1 MTQSEFL
8 SQYEIIKK
16 RIKLN
21 REYILKAEREA
32 VECGSRKLY
41 EAVSRYQDLLYEEN
55 ERLIAKKFAIE
66 LAIERCPCSETEREV
81 MYRRYILSEKWS
93 EISDAMMYSIQHLHR
108 LNNKALKKVVIPLYA

>member
-1 MTQSEFL
+1 MTRLEFL

-32 VECGSRKLY
+32 MECGSMKLN
-41 EAVSRYQDLLYEEN
+41 EITSRYQDLLYEEN

-81 MYRRYILSEKWS
+81 LYRRYILSEKWT
-93 EISDAMMYSIQHLHR
+93 EIAEAMMYSIQHLHR